1 MDVSGPVNGPTRD
14 IATAPAD
21 DGHAA
26 QRRGLI
32 GRRVILTI
40 VTVFVVAGLLG
51 FLGVRTKTVTESDGP
66 VEASVRFALIGRGGV
81 AAPYAI
87 TVTSPGGFT
96 GPIEITV
103 DQSYLDLFDQNG
115 IEPGPDAATSDGA
128 TVTWTFDRPPGPEF
142 TVTLDVRIG
151 PSVQWGRTGHTVV
164 EAEGRRIELSHHTRV
179 MP

>member
-1 MDVSGPVNGPTRD
+1 VDLTGQALA
-14 IATAPAD
+14 IQTAPDD
-21 DGHAA
+21 DGHVS
-26 QRRGLI
+26 QRRGLV
-32 GRRVILTI
+32 GRRVILAV

-51 FLGVRTKTVTESDGP
+51 LLGVRTATVTESDGP
-66 VEASVRFALIGRGGV
+66 VEASVRYARVGRGGV

-87 TVTSPGGFT
+87 TVTSAGGFS

-115 IEPGPDAATSDGA
+115 VDPGPDSTTSTGDA
-128 TVTWTFDRPPGPEF
+128 VTWTFERPPNDEF
-142 TVTLDVRIG
+142 TVTIDARIG

-164 EAEGRRIELSHHTRV
+164 AAEGRHIVLSHHTWV